1 MDFMKINSPEEAAV
15 DIKTISDETCEGSEL
30 QVLINDIESLIDEL
44 DAVWQ
49 SNAAVK
55 TKEELTKSLEN
66 LRALQVVL
74 NNDGA
79 VAAADLNDIIESQ
92 R

>member
-1 MDFMKINSPEEAAV
+1 MDYMKINSPEEAAV

-30 QVLINDIESLIDEL
+30 QMLINDIESLINEL
-44 DAVWQ
+44 DEVWQ
-49 SNAAVK
+49 SNAALK
-55 TKEELTKSLEN
+55 TKEELTESLEN

-74 NNDGA
+74 NADGA

>member
-1 MDFMKINSPEEAAV
+1 MDYMKINSPEEAAV

-30 QVLINDIESLIDEL
+30 QMLINDIESLINEL
-44 DAVWQ
+44 DEVWQ
-49 SNAAVK
+49 SNAALK
-55 TKEELTKSLEN
+55 TKEELTESLEN
-66 LRALQVVL
+66 LRALQAVL
-74 NNDGA
+74 NADGA